1 MIMLRPFEAD
11 TVSVSAAQLALLT
24 ITAMKDQK
32 YSHHT
37 LPVLPPFFAL
47 IIIITVGGVYP
58 YIIHRRHLHT
68 FCLTLFVS
76 V

>member
-1 MIMLRPFEAD
+1 MLRPVEAD
-11 TVSVSAAQLALLT
+11 TVSVSAALLALLT
-24 ITAMKDQK
+24 ITALKDQK

-37 LPVLPPFFAL
+37 LPVLPHFFAL